1 MKLTLLIAAIVLT
14 FTSPTFAHDAKPRH
28 GGRVVEASERHV
40 EMVAKDST
48 LDVYLRDHDDKP
60 LKLTGYKGV
69 AILSIEGKSQR
80 IVLEP
85 AGDSQLSGKA
95 AAALP
100 AQPKG
105 VVQLTPPGG
114 RVINAKFD

>member
-1 MKLTLLIAAIVLT
+1 MKLKLLIAAAM
-14 FTSPTFAHDAKPRH
+14 FTLASPALAHDAKPRH

-40 EMVAKDST
+40 EMVAKDGAIAI
-48 LDVYLRDHDDKP
+48 YLRDHDDKP
-60 LKLTGYKGV
+60 MKVTGYKGV
-69 AILSIEGKSQR
+69 AILSIDGKSQR

-85 AGDSQLSGKA
+85 AADAQLSGKA
-95 AAALP
+95 AGALP

-114 RVINAKFD
+114 KVISAKFD